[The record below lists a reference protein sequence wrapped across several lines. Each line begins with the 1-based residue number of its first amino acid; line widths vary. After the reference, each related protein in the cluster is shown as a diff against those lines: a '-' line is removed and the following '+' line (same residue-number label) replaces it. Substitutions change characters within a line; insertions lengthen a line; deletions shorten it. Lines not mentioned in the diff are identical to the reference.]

1 MSIKIGITGYI
12 GMGKTTVASIFSKK
26 KISVWD
32 ADLEVHKLYKKG
44 ELGYNKITSL
54 YPNLKDEKKIDRE
67 KLSLLIRE
75 NKVDL
80 SKIEK
85 IIHPL
90 LVNSR
95 KNFIDRNRNEKVI
108 VFDIP
113 LLYETNADEW
123 LDLVI
128 LVKCSKKVQMKRLLM
143 RKNYDKKKIEY
154 LLSKQMELG
163 RERKKPNF
171 IINTNQSIKIIEN
184 KIIDIINSVEQLND

>member
-12 GMGKTTVASIFSKK
+12 GMGKSTVASIFSKR
-26 KISVWD
+26 KIAVWD

-44 ELGYNKITSL
+44 KLGYNMITAL
-54 YPNLKDEKKIDRE
+54 YPNLKNEKKIDRV

-75 NKVDL
+75 KKVDL
-80 SKIEK
+80 LKIEK

-95 KNFIDRNRNEKVI
+95 KNFIDKNRYEKVI

-113 LLYETNADEW
+113 LLYETNANEW

-128 LVKCSKKVQMKRLLM
+128 LVTCPKNVQMKRLLM

-154 LLSKQMELG
+154 LLSKQIKLDN
-163 RERKKPNF
+163 ERKNPNF

-184 KIIDIINSVEQLND
+184 EIIEIINGVDKIK